1 MIAIKLNDL
10 FTIYC
15 NNTFIKIFK
24 HVFCRRIL
32 DETEMVLNSQLLV
45 SLIWNGVF
53 DALQVG

>member
-10 FTIYC
+10 FTIHC

-53 DALQVG
+53 DAL